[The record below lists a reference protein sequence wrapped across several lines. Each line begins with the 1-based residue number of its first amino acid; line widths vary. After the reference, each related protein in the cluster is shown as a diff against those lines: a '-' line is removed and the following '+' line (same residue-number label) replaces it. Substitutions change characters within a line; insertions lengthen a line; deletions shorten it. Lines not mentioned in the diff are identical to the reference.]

1 MRDAKGHDVTIPDL
15 TNLFHMLL
23 GKLFHH
29 IVAEKQ

>member
-15 TNLFHMLL
+15 TNLFRMLL